1 MGMEVEVGVEMGV
14 EIGVKVAGEKWE
26 GELMWEGELK
36 CKSKWK

>member
-26 GELMWEGELK
+26 GELMWEGE